1 MRIGNFAS
9 ALVCDRAWSWRW
21 PWRRSHARWVRAS
34 LLIWVESGVV
44 LPAAGARAESI
55 TGIII
60 GTPASSSPAGH
71 GSLTM
76 ATIAGAGH
84 RRRGG
89 HVGFGSVT
97 TTK

>member
-44 LPAAGARAESI
+44 LPAEGKGGIHHRHHHRHARFFFAGGPWFANYGYDCWRW
-55 TGIII
+55 
-60 GTPASSSPAGH
+60 TPTPWGP
-71 GSLTM
+71 
-76 ATIAGAGH
+76 
-84 RRRGG
+84 RR
-89 HVGFGSVT
+89 VWVCDYY
-97 TTK
+97 